1 MSGSSCTLLCR
12 QLLSVQRRIT
22 ASSKNISAAQRG
34 IAAVGFSTTSKCSS
48 TSTSTSIIGPN
59 NTSSEGRSPISR
71 YQYAVVE
78 HGEAYFD
85 NMEGRHGKQLSLAYN
100 CVDTKKRDR
109 YLPDDLLDLFENDY
123 DDDESSQA
131 EEGAPIVGFSTNNHS
146 SKGAYLSKV
155 SDTYEEIP
163 EEEQEDHHP
172 TTDDYDYNNNP
183 QPRYNNDGSVIHDDP
198 SELLA
203 YKAGA
208 PAGGIFAIIQLAG
221 ASQHKVAVDDVVIV
235 NKLLPLSKW
244 KVGETITLQGE
255 SEVLLIGSQER
266 TVVGLSPGIP
276 NATVKVM
283 VEEITHDANIIV
295 FKKKRRKTYRRKKGF
310 RREVT
315 MLRILNIEMPSELMN
330 TKGATAT
337 SVSRFK
343 ISNNA
348 DGNVQKSL
356 YAA

>member
-131 EEGAPIVGFSTNNHS
+131 EEGAPIVGFSTN
-146 SKGAYLSKV
+146 
-155 SDTYEEIP
+155 IP
-163 EEEQEDHHP
+163 EEEQEDYP

-356 YAA
+356 YAAWSGF

>member
-1 MSGSSCTLLCR
+1 M
-12 QLLSVQRRIT
+12 
-22 ASSKNISAAQRG
+22 AAQQG
-34 IAAVGFSTTSKCSS
+34 IGAAAAGFSSTSKCSS
-48 TSTSTSIIGPN
+48 STIGPN
-59 NTSSEGRSPISR
+59 NPLVEGRPAASR

-109 YLPDDLLDLFENDY
+109 YLPDDLLDLFEND
-123 DDDESSQA
+123 DDDESSSSQV
-131 EEGAPIVGFSTNNHS
+131 ELGEHVVGASTKTWKTTDQEN
-146 SKGAYLSKV
+146 V
-155 SDTYEEIP
+155 SNIYEETS
-163 EEEQEDHHP
+163 EDELEDYQ
-172 TTDDYDYNNNP
+172 TNVDDHIHP
-183 QPRYNNDGSVIHDDP
+183 QPRYNNDGSVIYDDP

-244 KVGETITLQGE
+244 KVGETVTLQGE
-255 SEVLLIGSQER
+255 NEVLLIGSQER

-276 NATVKVM
+276 NATVQVM
-283 VEEITHDANIIV
+283 VEEITHDATIIV
-295 FKKKRRKTYRRKKGF
+295 FKKKRRKNYRRKKGF

-315 MLRILNIEMPSELMN
+315 MLRVLNIEMPPELMH
-330 TKGATAT
+330 TTSTAT
-337 SVSRFK
+337 TTSFSTVKF
-343 ISNNA
+343 SNNSE
-348 DGNVQKSL
+348 GNQQTKSSYSAWMKL
-356 YAA
+356 WPRVWRKKINPFIKAVNKRKLQLTVG

>member
-1 MSGSSCTLLCR
+1 
-12 QLLSVQRRIT
+12 
-22 ASSKNISAAQRG
+22 
-34 IAAVGFSTTSKCSS
+34 
-48 TSTSTSIIGPN
+48 
-59 NTSSEGRSPISR
+59 
-71 YQYAVVE
+71 VE
-78 HGEAYFD
+78 HGEAYFE

-109 YLPDDLLDLFENDY
+109 YLPDDLLDLFENDN
-123 DDDESSQA
+123 DVDESSQA
-131 EEGAPIVGFSTNNHS
+131 EEGALTVGFSTNHS
-146 SKGAYLSKV
+146 SKGTHPSNF
-155 SDTYEEIP
+155 SDTYEEMS
-163 EEEQEDHHP
+163 EEEQEDYP
-172 TTDDYDYNNNP
+172 TNDDDDDDKSNNP
-183 QPRYNNDGSVIHDDP
+183 QPRYNNDGSVIYDDP

-266 TVVGLSPGIP
+266 TVVGLAPGIP

-295 FKKKRRKTYRRKKGF
+295 FKKKRRKNYRRKKGF

-315 MLRILNIEMPSELMN
+315 MLRVLNIEMPPELMN
-330 TKGATAT
+330 TKGTTTT
-337 SVSRFK
+337 SISRFNN
-343 ISNNA
+343 SNNA
-348 DGNVQKSL
+348 DGNEQKSL